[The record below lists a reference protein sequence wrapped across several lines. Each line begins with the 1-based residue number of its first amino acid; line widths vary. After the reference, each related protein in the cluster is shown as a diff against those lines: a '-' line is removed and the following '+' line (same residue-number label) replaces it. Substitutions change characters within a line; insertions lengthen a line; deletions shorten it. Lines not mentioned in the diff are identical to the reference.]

1 MNYLTKILIAWRAG
15 FVIFG
20 LVVVS
25 IGLVVGSVIDA
36 ITFFSL
42 FYLIATI
49 IALAGI
55 SLWYILKWL
64 MDYIKFQTNLSKDY
78 SLENMNNLLKQFC
91 EIHNV
96 TCKQSLI
103 IKYHK
108 GVTKYLSTN
117 DGKPLTLYKNNI
129 IIP

>member
-1 MNYLTKILIAWRAG
+1 MNYLNKILIAWMAG

-20 LVVVS
+20 LVMVS

-55 SLWYILKWL
+55 LLWYILKWL
-64 MDYIKFQTNLSKDY
+64 VD
-78 SLENMNNLLKQFC
+78 
-91 EIHNV
+91 
-96 TCKQSLI
+96 
-103 IKYHK
+103 
-108 GVTKYLSTN
+108 
-117 DGKPLTLYKNNI
+117 
-129 IIP
+129 

>member
-1 MNYLTKILIAWRAG
+1 MSNSIM
-15 FVIFG
+15 
-20 LVVVS
+20 LVYK
-25 IGLVVGSVIDA
+25 LVE
-36 ITFFSL
+36 
-42 FYLIATI
+42 
-49 IALAGI
+49 
-55 SLWYILKWL
+55 
-64 MDYIKFQTNLSKDY
+64 YIKFQTNLSKDY

>member
-1 MNYLTKILIAWRAG
+1 MNYLAKILIARLTG

-20 LVVVS
+20 LVMVLVGLATRSVV
-25 IGLVVGSVIDA
+25 DA

-64 MDYIKFQTNLSKDY
+64 MEYIK
-78 SLENMNNLLKQFC
+78 
-91 EIHNV
+91 
-96 TCKQSLI
+96 
-103 IKYHK
+103 
-108 GVTKYLSTN
+108 
-117 DGKPLTLYKNNI
+117 
-129 IIP
+129 

>member
-1 MNYLTKILIAWRAG
+1 MNYLAKLLIAWMAG

-42 FYLIATI
+42 FYLLATI

-64 MDYIKFQTNLSKDY
+64 ID
-78 SLENMNNLLKQFC
+78 
-91 EIHNV
+91 
-96 TCKQSLI
+96 
-103 IKYHK
+103 
-108 GVTKYLSTN
+108 
-117 DGKPLTLYKNNI
+117 
-129 IIP
+129 

>member
-1 MNYLTKILIAWRAG
+1 MNYLAKILIAWVAG

-25 IGLVVGSVIDA
+25 IGLLVGPVIDA

-64 MDYIKFQTNLSKDY
+64 VD
-78 SLENMNNLLKQFC
+78 
-91 EIHNV
+91 
-96 TCKQSLI
+96 
-103 IKYHK
+103 
-108 GVTKYLSTN
+108 
-117 DGKPLTLYKNNI
+117 
-129 IIP
+129 

>member
-1 MNYLTKILIAWRAG
+1 MNYLAKILIAWMAG

-20 LVVVS
+20 LMVVS

-64 MDYIKFQTNLSKDY
+64 MD
-78 SLENMNNLLKQFC
+78 
-91 EIHNV
+91 
-96 TCKQSLI
+96 
-103 IKYHK
+103 
-108 GVTKYLSTN
+108 
-117 DGKPLTLYKNNI
+117 
-129 IIP
+129 

>member
-1 MNYLTKILIAWRAG
+1 MNYLTKILIAWMAG

-55 SLWYILKWL
+55 SLWYLLKWL
-64 MDYIKFQTNLSKDY
+64 ID
-78 SLENMNNLLKQFC
+78 
-91 EIHNV
+91 
-96 TCKQSLI
+96 
-103 IKYHK
+103 
-108 GVTKYLSTN
+108 
-117 DGKPLTLYKNNI
+117 
-129 IIP
+129 

>member
-1 MNYLTKILIAWRAG
+1 MNYPTKILIAWMAG

-55 SLWYILKWL
+55 SLWYLLKWL
-64 MDYIKFQTNLSKDY
+64 ID
-78 SLENMNNLLKQFC
+78 
-91 EIHNV
+91 
-96 TCKQSLI
+96 
-103 IKYHK
+103 
-108 GVTKYLSTN
+108 
-117 DGKPLTLYKNNI
+117 
-129 IIP
+129 

>member
-1 MNYLTKILIAWRAG
+1 MNYLNKIVIAWMAG
-15 FVIFG
+15 FVILG

-64 MDYIKFQTNLSKDY
+64 MD
-78 SLENMNNLLKQFC
+78 
-91 EIHNV
+91 
-96 TCKQSLI
+96 
-103 IKYHK
+103 
-108 GVTKYLSTN
+108 
-117 DGKPLTLYKNNI
+117 
-129 IIP
+129 